1 MPESNRQATATFS
14 QLVENVVASGLM
26 PDDEFAELASRAAG
40 DPHELSRLLV
50 DQGLLTPF
58 QLAALNEGRGSSLRI
73 GNYDIL
79 DRLGAG
85 GMGTVFKARH
95 RRMKRIVAL
104 KVLSEKLSENPLF
117 VKRFQREV
125 ETIAALGH
133 PNIVMAYD
141 ADEAE
146 VGHFLVMEFVN
157 GLDLAACVE
166 RDGSFPLRR
175 AVDCTLQAARGLA
188 YAHSQGII
196 HRDVKP
202 HNLLLDESGTVK
214 VTDLGLA
221 RLNHGL
227 EGAVPGSDVTLAGGV
242 IGTADYMPPEQAV
255 DSTTIDHRADI
266 YSLGCTLHFLLTSRP
281 PFSGSSI
288 MGILLKHRD
297 GDIPRLTTP
306 RPECPPQLN
315 DLFRRMLAKSP
326 EQRVQ
331 RMAEV
336 VAELEA
342 IAASLPPDAP
352 RGPTSG
358 TVEFPL
364 GMNLG
369 NLTIDSA
376 MLPQLPRSVANSVTA
391 NAGPLTVLVVEPSRV
406 QASIIKGYLQ
416 EASYAVLDS
425 VPTGKAAIEAVR
437 GLRPRAVISAMY
449 LADLS
454 GVELARQIRQE
465 VRFDAPGFVL
475 ITSEVNSSEAAS
487 LSELHRVLLLPKP
500 FSAEQLV
507 HAINQVTGA
516 SLPLPPPDAASS
528 GGPSHSVAAKPDRPV
543 GGKPARH
550 QLRVLIADDSATA
563 RLHVRAVLQGLGFTQ
578 FIEVPDGAHA
588 IAVAAREPCDLI
600 ITDYNMPLMDGRA
613 LVSYL
618 KQNPAT
624 AAIPIIMVTTEGESR
639 VLDSVRELGVVA
651 IFEKSFPATAVGP
664 VVDSLF
670 G

>member
-1 MPESNRQATATFS
+1 MLESNQRVDATFS
-14 QLVENVVASGLM
+14 QLVENTAASGLV
-26 PDDEFAELASRAAG
+26 PDDELVSIAGLAAG
-40 DPHELSRLLV
+40 DPRELLRRLAA
-50 DQGLLTPF
+50 QGGLTHF
-58 QLAALNEGRGSSLRI
+58 QLTALNEGRGSSLRI

-166 RDGSFPLRR
+166 RDGSFPLTR
-175 AVDCTLQAARGLA
+175 AVDCILQAARGLA

-202 HNLLLDESGTVK
+202 HNLLVDDSGTIK

-221 RLNHGL
+221 RLNHG
-227 EGAVPGSDVTLAGGV
+227 GAGSASDADVTMAGGV

-266 YSLGCTLHFLLTSRP
+266 YSLGCTLHYLLTGRP
-281 PFSGSSI
+281 PYSGSTI

-306 RPECPPQLN
+306 RPETPPRLN

-331 RMAEV
+331 HMTEV
-336 VAELEA
+336 VAELQA
-342 IAASLPPDAP
+342 IAASLPADIS

-358 TVEFPL
+358 TIELPAGFEL
-364 GMNLG
+364 GDV
-369 NLTIDSA
+369 TIDSA
-376 MLPQLPRSVANSVTA
+376 ALPSLQLPLA
-391 NAGPLTVLVVEPSRV
+391 AGAGTDPLTVLVVEPSRV

-416 EASYAVLDS
+416 ERSYAVLET
-425 VPTGKAAIEAVR
+425 VANGNAAIEAVR
-437 GLRPRAVISAMY
+437 RLRPRAVISAMY
-449 LADLS
+449 LPDLS
-454 GVELARQIRQE
+454 GVELAQRIRREIQ
-465 VRFDAPGFVL
+465 VDAPGFLLV
-475 ITSEVNSSEAAS
+475 TSEAQCPEAAA
-487 LSELHRVLLLPKP
+487 LSELNRVLLLLKP
-500 FSAEQLV
+500 FSAEQMVQGLE
-507 HAINQVTGA
+507 QVTGA
-516 SLPLPPPDAASS
+516 SQTLPPPATATASGS
-528 GGPSHSVAAKPDRPV
+528 GRALGGQRP
-543 GGKPARH
+543 RCE
-550 QLRVLIADDSATA
+550 LRVLLADDSSTA
-563 RLHVRAVLQGLGFTQ
+563 RLHVRGVLQGLGFTQ
-578 FIEVPDGAHA
+578 FIEVPDGAQA
-588 IAVAAREPCDLI
+588 IAVAAREKCDLI
-600 ITDYNMPLMDGRA
+600 VTDYNMPLMDGRA

-618 KQNPAT
+618 KQNPET
-624 AAIPIIMVTTEGESR
+624 SAIPIIMVTTEHESR
-639 VLDSVRELGVVA
+639 VLDPVRKLGVVA

-664 VVDSLF
+664 VMDSLF
-670 G
+670 GRNLTG